1 MMKTII
7 KRMFQWA
14 GLPGLLAAGC
24 LPGQA
29 LVIVPTWDSSI
40 TSDPNAATI
49 ESTINTAIQF
59 YEASFSDP
67 VTVNIYFEEMSTA
80 GLEGHSNWWYYDLSY
95 AQFRAALQSDA
106 STTNDTLALAHL
118 PGGSANPVTGSGYV
132 RVKTANLRALG
143 FTGYTSG
150 LAGGV
155 DGIIG
160 LHTSQMNLSRAS
172 IDPNK
177 YDLMATAEHE
187 MDEVLGLCSG
197 LDSSSSDPFPEDL
210 FRYTT
215 SGSRTYTTGGDN
227 AYFSLDG
234 VTDLARFNQNTDG
247 YSGGDYGDW
256 WSSGARAP
264 QVQDAAITPGAT
276 PNPKVELTALDVI
289 GYHLV
294 PAPVPVITSITL
306 AGTNLVVHGMNGLA
320 SGAYTVLT
328 ATNITLPRA
337 QWTPVATNS
346 LNANGAFAFTA
357 VNAVNPRNP
366 RQYYLLELP

>member
-24 LPGQA
+24 LPAQA

-95 AQFRAALQSDA
+95 AQFRAALQSDV

-328 ATNITLPRA
+328 STNLTLPRA
-337 QWTPVATNS
+337 QWTSVATNS

>member
-24 LPGQA
+24 LPAQA

-95 AQFRAALQSDA
+95 AQFRAALQSDV

-306 AGTNLVVHGMNGLA
+306 AGTNLVIHGVNGLA

>member
-24 LPGQA
+24 LPAQA

-155 DGIIG
+155 DGTIG

-294 PAPVPVITSITL
+294 PAPVPVLTSITL
-306 AGTNLVVHGMNGLA
+306 AGTNLVIHGVNGLA

>member
-1 MMKTII
+1 
-7 KRMFQWA
+7 
-14 GLPGLLAAGC
+14 
-24 LPGQA
+24 
-29 LVIVPTWDSSI
+29 
-40 TSDPNAATI
+40 
-49 ESTINTAIQF
+49 
-59 YEASFSDP
+59 
-67 VTVNIYFEEMSTA
+67 
-80 GLEGHSNWWYYDLSY
+80 
-95 AQFRAALQSDA
+95 
-106 STTNDTLALAHL
+106 
-118 PGGSANPVTGSGYV
+118 
-132 RVKTANLRALG
+132 
-143 FTGYTSG
+143 
-150 LAGGV
+150 
-155 DGIIG
+155 
-160 LHTSQMNLSRAS
+160 
-172 IDPNK
+172 
-177 YDLMATAEHE
+177 

>member
-24 LPGQA
+24 LPAQA

-40 TSDPNAATI
+40 TSDSNAATI

-256 WSSGARAP
+256 WSSGARVP

-306 AGTNLVVHGMNGLA
+306 AGTNLVIHGVNGLA

-357 VNAVNPRNP
+357 VNAMNPRNP

>member
-24 LPGQA
+24 LPAQA

-95 AQFRAALQSDA
+95 AQFRAALQSDV

-215 SGSRTYTTGGDN
+215 SGSRSYTTGGDN

-328 ATNITLPRA
+328 STNLTLPRA
-337 QWTPVATNS
+337 QWTSVATNS